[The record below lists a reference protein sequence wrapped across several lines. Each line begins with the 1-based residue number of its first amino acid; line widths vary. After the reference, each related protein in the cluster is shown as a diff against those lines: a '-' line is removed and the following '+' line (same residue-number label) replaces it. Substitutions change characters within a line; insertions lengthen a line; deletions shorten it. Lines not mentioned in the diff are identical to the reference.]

1 MNTLPDN
8 TPILVGIGACQQ
20 RCDDP
25 RQALEASELMVA
37 AVKKAATD
45 AGSESLL
52 FAADAILV
60 PKGSWHYSNPS
71 RLIAN
76 AVDAK
81 HAQTLLAD
89 IGILQQSLVNK
100 ACNDILS
107 GHQHIVVVAGGDC
120 KYREL
125 QAKLQGIAIN
135 DTVQTY
141 DRPDI
146 TLTPDAEL
154 WAEAEWNAGLM
165 MPVSYYAMME
175 NSLRK
180 HQGLNSEQHRDE
192 IASLWKNFS
201 EIAVSDDNAW
211 DRTCYSH
218 SDIRDSSSS
227 NRMIAFPYTKR
238 HNSNWH
244 VDQAAGLIFCSI
256 GKARALGISER
267 RWVYPLSGTESNHST
282 VMSQR
287 AQLHRSP
294 AVRLVAERALTLANK
309 RIDEIN
315 FIDFYSCFPVAV
327 RIQAVELGLPLM
339 GNYSLTGGMT
349 FGGGP
354 LNNYAIQALVSVA
367 EKLREHPQA
376 SAYVSSISGMMT
388 KYGASVW
395 TGSTPSR
402 PFRFADLSAEVAS
415 ADPGVALLENAEG
428 IARIV
433 AYTINFGKD
442 AQGEEMPQRAI
453 VVCDIDAH
461 RAVAFSEEAD
471 VMQRMM
477 HEEYCGKEIMLGN
490 NGRFHL
496 SH

>member
-1 MNTLPDN
+1 
-8 TPILVGIGACQQ
+8 
-20 RCDDP
+20 
-25 RQALEASELMVA
+25 
-37 AVKKAATD
+37 
-45 AGSESLL
+45 
-52 FAADAILV
+52 
-60 PKGSWHYSNPS
+60 
-71 RLIAN
+71 
-76 AVDAK
+76 
-81 HAQTLLAD
+81 
-89 IGILQQSLVNK
+89 
-100 ACNDILS
+100 
-107 GHQHIVVVAGGDC
+107 
-120 KYREL
+120 
-125 QAKLQGIAIN
+125 
-135 DTVQTY
+135 
-141 DRPDI
+141 
-146 TLTPDAEL
+146 
-154 WAEAEWNAGLM
+154 M

-175 NSLRK
+175 TALRK
-180 HQGLNSEQHRDE
+180 HQGLSVEQHRDE
-192 IASLWKNFS
+192 IASLWKHFS
-201 EIAVSDDNAW
+201 EIAVNDDNAW
-211 DRTCYSH
+211 DRTRYSH
-218 SDIRDSSSS
+218 TDIRDSNAS

-267 RWVYPLSGTESNHST
+267 RWAYPLSGTESNHST
-282 VMSQR
+282 VMSER

-309 RIDEIN
+309 RIDNIN

-327 RIQAVELGLPLM
+327 RIQAVELGLPLA

-354 LNNYAIQALVSVA
+354 LNNYALQALVRVA

-395 TGSTPSR
+395 TGSAPSR
-402 PFRFADLSAEVAS
+402 PFCFADVSAEVAS

-428 IARIV
+428 IASIV

-461 RAVAFSEEAD
+461 RAVAFSEEVD

-477 HEEYCGKEIMLGN
+477 KEECCGKEIMLGN
-490 NGRFHL
+490 NGHFHF
-496 SH
+496 SHYDT

>member
-1 MNTLPDN
+1 MT
-8 TPILVGIGACQQ
+8 TPVK
-20 RCDDP
+20 RWKP
-25 RQALEASELMVA
+25 AS
-37 AVKKAATD
+37 
-45 AGSESLL
+45 
-52 FAADAILV
+52 
-60 PKGSWHYSNPS
+60 
-71 RLIAN
+71 
-76 AVDAK
+76 
-81 HAQTLLAD
+81 
-89 IGILQQSLVNK
+89 
-100 ACNDILS
+100 
-107 GHQHIVVVAGGDC
+107 
-120 KYREL
+120 
-125 QAKLQGIAIN
+125 
-135 DTVQTY
+135 Y
-141 DRPDI
+141 DEPDI

-180 HQGLNSEQHRDE
+180 YQGLSSEQHRDE
-192 IASLWKNFS
+192 TSSLWKNFS

-211 DRTCYSH
+211 DRTRYSH
-218 SDIRDSSSS
+218 RDIRDSSSI

-256 GKARALGISER
+256 GKARALGTSER

-287 AQLHRSP
+287 AQLHRNP
-294 AVRLVAERALTLANK
+294 AVRLVTERALTLANK
-309 RIDEIN
+309 RIDNIN

-354 LNNYAIQALVSVA
+354 LNNYALQALVCVA
-367 EKLREHPQA
+367 EKLREHPKA
-376 SAYVSSISGMMT
+376 SAYVSSLSGMMT

-395 TGSTPSR
+395 TGSAPSR
-402 PFRFADLSAEVAS
+402 PFRFADVSAEVAS

-428 IARIV
+428 IALIV

-453 VVCDIDAH
+453 VVCDIDAR

-477 HEEYCGKEIMLGN
+477 QDARCMRSIVSRK
-490 NGRFHL
+490 
-496 SH
+496 SC